1 MIRFLILV
9 GLAVAVFGSGAYWTY
24 ELFLRPNQ
32 DLKMEKELGPG
43 AVPVDPSLPAFEQ
56 CLALKKQLKLQE
68 EIKRE
73 WSKKT
78 TAANLLLLSQL
89 LMTQTIEIKN

>member
-1 MIRFLILV
+1 MMSCYSYRSQL
-9 GLAVAVFGSGAYWTY
+9 
-24 ELFLRPNQ
+24 
-32 DLKMEKELGPG
+32 
-43 AVPVDPSLPAFEQ
+43 SLCKGRKQ
-56 CLALKKQLKLQE
+56 WKQLKLQE
-68 EIKRE
+68 EIKGE